1 MEITGVNGLGTVP
14 VNTAAPAPP
23 DQAQAAENRN
33 LVQAVKAVNSAQSF
47 GDHNELSFT
56 LDRATRLPVIRIVD
70 RTTKEVVDQIPPE
83 YVLRLAEELRK
94 ASE

>member
-1 MEITGVNGLGTVP
+1 MEITGVNGLGTFA

-33 LVQAVKAVNSAQSF
+33 LVQAVKALNSAQSF
-47 GDHNELSFT
+47 GDQNELTFL
-56 LDRATRLPVIRIVD
+56 LDRNTRLPVIRIVD
-70 RTTKEVVDQIPPE
+70 RKTKEVIDQIPPE

-94 ASE
+94 GSA